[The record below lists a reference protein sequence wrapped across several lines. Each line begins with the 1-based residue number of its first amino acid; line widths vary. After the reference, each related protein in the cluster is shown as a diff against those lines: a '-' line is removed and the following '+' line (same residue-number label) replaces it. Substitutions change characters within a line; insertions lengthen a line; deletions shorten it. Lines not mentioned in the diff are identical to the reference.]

1 MQTYYYGGLKLGSV
15 ASPEDC
21 NYSLRRD
28 VERSITFSRRL
39 LQIPRD
45 GVVLHLG
52 CYRVKEIFLG
62 RYLLCVACE
71 ERSLCN
77 GKANCLISC
86 RHVASFRNL
95 ALLLQLVTPYTQS
108 ANSANNDP

>member
-21 NYSLRRD
+21 NYSL
-28 VERSITFSRRL
+28 RRL